1 MRILHLG
8 FEDHARPGSGG
19 GSYRNHE
26 INRRLARDHEVTV
39 VTARYAGAR
48 DRVEDGVR
56 YRHVGIGW
64 GYSAS
69 VLSYFVALP
78 AVVAAAGRSR
88 EFDLIVEEFAP
99 PVSSM
104 GLASWSSLPTCANVQ
119 WFFARQKAREYHLP
133 PGVMESV
140 ERWGARRHRYFVAL
154 TGELAEQIR
163 SVRPT
168 ASVVVNGMGV
178 APQPVGTGT
187 VTCRSSLFL
196 GRLEIRQKGIDL
208 LLSAFAMM
216 PASESGTL
224 TLAGDGRGEGRVRE
238 LVSQLD
244 LGERVKI
251 IGRVEGPDKW
261 RLLASAQVVVM
272 PSRWETFGLV
282 ALEAFSVG
290 RPVVAF
296 DIPCLREV
304 VRSDRGRLAPP
315 GDVAAL
321 ARVWSELLSDPET
334 CQVLG
339 RAGIRY
345 ADTMRWQ
352 DVAER
357 QVRAYEEVLRG

>member
-1 MRILHLG
+1 
-8 FEDHARPGSGG
+8 
-19 GSYRNHE
+19 
-26 INRRLARDHEVTV
+26 
-39 VTARYAGAR
+39 
-48 DRVEDGVR
+48 
-56 YRHVGIGW
+56 
-64 GYSAS
+64 
-69 VLSYFVALP
+69 
-78 AVVAAAGRSR
+78 
-88 EFDLIVEEFAP
+88 
-99 PVSSM
+99 
-104 GLASWSSLPTCANVQ
+104 
-119 WFFARQKAREYHLP
+119 
-133 PGVMESV
+133 
-140 ERWGARRHRYFVAL
+140 
-154 TGELAEQIR
+154 
-163 SVRPT
+163 
-168 ASVVVNGMGV
+168 
-178 APQPVGTGT
+178 
-187 VTCRSSLFL
+187 
-196 GRLEIRQKGIDL
+196 
-208 LLSAFAMM
+208 
-216 PASESGTL
+216 
-224 TLAGDGRGEGRVRE
+224 VRE